1 MIKSTKMNRDT
12 KDLSIKGES
21 IQSLYGSYLSKLF
34 LVNRRYQRKLV
45 WSIEEKR
52 SFIDSIINGYPVPL
66 ILLAEVSTEKGK
78 QLEIIDGMQRMN
90 AIMSF
95 IDQEFDY
102 QGSYFDLDTLA
113 DTKLLKDSGKMIQK
127 QSILDRALCANI
139 VRYQIPLSV
148 YQEAG
153 NSHIDEVFKRLN
165 SGGKHLSSQELRQAG
180 ALSKFASIV
189 RKLATNIRGDSSAK
203 DILDLNSMKNISITN
218 RNLDY
223 GISVEDIF
231 WVKNNIISK
240 EDLRQSKDEEVIAD
254 IVAWVSLEKGVRSSS
269 EILNQLYGYGTD
281 NGESSLESQLEIQI
295 QKINEEVIIDNIQYV
310 FDAIIDIVNT
320 SKKNFNSLIFKN
332 QQNRIPRYFQIVFLT
347 FYELLILEQLEIKD
361 KENLVK
367 QLDRAGDRIIK
378 LAAGGGNWSAKEKTT
393 QIKALSGVLK
403 GCFGKRLDNDPARS
417 QWITRF
423 ENLLMQSSTEQTLY
437 DFKIGFHSLSNDQ
450 EKFNKEL
457 FSKVMKTLTAMAN
470 TLKNATGYCIIGV
483 ADDKGT
489 ANKYNE
495 VYATDYVSYSNFF
508 ITGINSEA
516 NKYHE
521 NTDKYFTKL
530 SQLIKNEPISDRDKD
545 NISRNISIIKYF
557 DKTVIIL
564 KIESDSKPSIY
575 DGKYFV
581 RHGSNNSEVKPA
593 DFNELFKRFS
603 E

>member
-1 MIKSTKMNRDT
+1 
-12 KDLSIKGES
+12 
-21 IQSLYGSYLSKLF
+21 

-52 SFIDSIINGYPVPL
+52 AFIDSIVSGYPVPL
-66 ILLAEVSTEKGK
+66 ILLAEVTTEKGK

-113 DTKLLKDSGKMIQK
+113 DTKLLKDSGIMTQK
-127 QSILDRALCANI
+127 QEILDRSLCANI
-139 VRYQIPLSV
+139 VRYQIPISV
-148 YQEAG
+148 YQESG
-153 NSHIDEVFKRLN
+153 SSHIDEVFKRLN
-165 SGGKHLSSQELRQAG
+165 SGGKHLSNQELRQAG

-223 GISVEDIF
+223 GISVDDIF

-269 EILNQLYGYGTD
+269 EILNQLYGYGTEK
-281 NGESSLESQLEIQI
+281 GESSLENQLEIQI
-295 QKINEEVIIDNIQYV
+295 QKINEEVIADNVQFV
-310 FDAIIDIVNT
+310 FDTIIDIVNI
-320 SKKNFNSLIFKN
+320 SNKNFNSLLFKN
-332 QQNRIPRYFQIVFLT
+332 QQNRIPRYFQIVFLA
-347 FYELLILEQLEIKD
+347 FYELLIVEQLEIKD
-361 KENLVK
+361 KDNLVK
-367 QLDRAGDRIIK
+367 HLDKAGDRIIK

-403 GCFGKRLDNDPARS
+403 DCFGKRIENDPARN

-437 DFKIGFHSLSNDQ
+437 DFKIGFHSLQDGDN
-450 EKFNKEL
+450 FNKEL
-457 FSKVMKTLTAMAN
+457 FSKVIKTLTAMAN
-470 TLKNATGYCIIGV
+470 TLKNAVGYCIIGV
-483 ADDKGT
+483 ADNKTTADKYKDT
-489 ANKYNE
+489 YQS
-495 VYATDYVSYSNFF
+495 DYVSYSNFF
-508 ITGINSEA
+508 ITGVDSEA

-545 NISRNISIIKYF
+545 NILRNLSIIKYF
-557 DKTVIIL
+557 DKTVVIF

-575 DGKYFV
+575 DGKYYV
-581 RHGSNNSEVKPA
+581 RHGSNNDEVKPEN
-593 DFNELFKRFS
+593 FNELFKRFS

>member
-1 MIKSTKMNRDT
+1 MSRDT

-78 QLEIIDGMQRMN
+78 QLEIIDGIQRMN

-113 DTKLLKDSGKMIQK
+113 DTKLLKDSGKMVQK
-127 QSILDRALCANI
+127 QNILDRALCANI

-148 YQEAG
+148 YQESG

-165 SGGKHLSSQELRQAG
+165 SGGKHLSNQELRQAG

-189 RKLATNIRGDSSAK
+189 RRLAASIRGDSSAK

-218 RNLDY
+218 KNLDY
-223 GISVEDIF
+223 GISVENIF

-240 EDLRQSKDEEVIAD
+240 EDLRQSKDEEIIAD

-269 EILNQLYGYGTD
+269 EILNQLYGYGTEK
-281 NGESSLESQLEIQI
+281 GESTLENQLETQI
-295 QKINEEVIIDNIQYV
+295 QKINEEVVTDNIHFV
-310 FDAIIDIVNT
+310 FDTIIDIVNT
-320 SKKNFNSLIFKN
+320 SNKSFNALLFKN
-332 QQNRIPRYFQIVFLT
+332 QQNKIPRYFQIVFLS
-347 FYELLILEQLEIKD
+347 FYELLIEEQLEIKD
-361 KENLVK
+361 KENLIK
-367 QLDRAGDRIIK
+367 QLDKAGDRIIK
-378 LAAGGGNWSAKEKTT
+378 LAAGGGNWSAKEKLT

-403 GCFGKRLDNDPARS
+403 GCFGERIDNDPARS
-417 QWITRF
+417 HWITRF

-437 DFKIGFHSLSNDQ
+437 DFKIGFHSLTDGD
-450 EKFNKEL
+450 KFNKDL
-457 FSKVMKTLTAMAN
+457 FSKVIRTLGAMAN
-470 TLKNATGYCIIGV
+470 TLKNAVGYCIIGV
-483 ADDKGT
+483 ADDKNT
-489 ANKYNE
+489 AKKYNKT
-495 VYATDYVSYSNFF
+495 YNTDYVSYSNFF
-508 ITGINSEA
+508 ITGVNSEA

-530 SQLIKNEPISDRDKD
+530 SQLIKSEPISERDKD

-557 DKTVIIL
+557 DKTIIIF

-575 DGKYFV
+575 NGKYFV
-581 RHGSNNSEVKPA
+581 RHGSNNSEVKPE
-593 DFNELFKRFS
+593 DFNDLFKRFA

>member
-1 MIKSTKMNRDT
+1 
-12 KDLSIKGES
+12 
-21 IQSLYGSYLSKLF
+21 
-34 LVNRRYQRKLV
+34 
-45 WSIEEKR
+45 
-52 SFIDSIINGYPVPL
+52 
-66 ILLAEVSTEKGK
+66 
-78 QLEIIDGMQRMN
+78 MN

-113 DTKLLKDSGKMIQK
+113 DTKLLKDSGKMTQK

-189 RKLATNIRGDSSAK
+189 RKLATSIRGDSSAK

-269 EILNQLYGYGTD
+269 EILNQLYGYGTE

-295 QKINEEVIIDNIQYV
+295 QKINEEVIVDNIQYV
-310 FDAIIDIVNT
+310 FDTIIDIVNT

-347 FYELLILEQLEIKD
+347 FYELLIIEQLEIKD

-367 QLDRAGDRIIK
+367 QLDKAGDRIIK

-437 DFKIGFHSLSNDQ
+437 DFKIGFHSLANDR

-457 FSKVMKTLTAMAN
+457 FSKVIKTLAAMAN

-489 ANKYNE
+489 ADKYNE
-495 VYATDYVSYSNFF
+495 IYGTDYVSYSNFF